1 MTHNGGTGITCTLL
15 GCTFVSS
22 AYAAG
27 GYWFFRSGNQTI
39 RSQWSLQD
47 NAQVAVCSA
56 PSFRRG
62 CKHNHNPFTVPKYFI
77 IRPVLKDK
85 DTNEKNPKFFNIFMS
100 SFEYL
105 FGRVFKQTQQDI
117 FLKSQYKTLPDL
129 QFDLDEIYWIQ
140 LCFLSFN
147 FRLPV

>member
-27 GYWFFRSGNQTI
+27 DYWFFRSGNQTI

-77 IRPVLKDK
+77 DYLSSLKGQIHQQ
-85 DTNEKNPKFFNIFMS
+85 EKPKFSKYIQ
-100 SFEYL
+100 E
-105 FGRVFKQTQQDI
+105 
-117 FLKSQYKTLPDL
+117 
-129 QFDLDEIYWIQ
+129 QF
-140 LCFLSFN
+140 
-147 FRLPV
+147 

>member
-77 IRPVLKDK
+77 IHPVLKDK
-85 DTNEKNPKFFNIFMS
+85 DTNEKNPKFLNIFMS
-100 SFEYL
+100 SFDYL

-117 FLKSQYKTLPDL
+117 FLESQYKTIPDL

-140 LCFLSFN
+140 LCFQSFN
-147 FRLPV
+147 CRLPV

>member
-27 GYWFFRSGNQTI
+27 GYWFSRSGNQTI

-85 DTNEKNPKFFNIFMS
+85 DTNEKNPKFVNIFMS
-100 SFEYL
+100 SFECICL
-105 FGRVFKQTQQDI
+105 VG
-117 FLKSQYKTLPDL
+117 FLNGHNRTY
-129 QFDLDEIYWIQ
+129 F
-140 LCFLSFN
+140 
-147 FRLPV
+147 